1 MGSAI
6 NTIPEM
12 NWGYTYFKNHV
23 MPVGFDYRAR
33 RKEMSPYFE
42 KYGFAASMM
51 YDNYYSMMNG
61 IHSDKYI
68 PMDVYYFYVLPCLNK
83 HEFMSAYTDKNAYE
97 SIFAGFRQP
106 ETVVKCI
113 NGNFYGGGLV
123 SISYRDAVEM
133 ACSVKD
139 RCIIKPTLDTCNGD
153 GVSLFDSS
161 SAEKVEEQFAAYE
174 TDFIV
179 QKAVVQHPEMAKLN
193 KSSLN
198 TLRVHTYRALDG
210 KVRYLRNGTFLR
222 FGGAGGVKDN
232 ISAGGW
238 AARVSDEGLVDDSL
252 YRFKSLDRG
261 CLADECGVGS
271 MAVPN
276 FEQVIPFVEA
286 LHSRLPYFDLAGW
299 DVAISQNGEP
309 IFIEF
314 NAQPDVEI
322 PQSLHGPMFG
332 DYEDEIIERTSKVKR
347 EKVIFSRR
355 VWPNGFDHKLRIG

>member
-1 MGSAI
+1 MGATI

-23 MPVGFDYRAR
+23 MPEEFDYRAR

-97 SIFAGFRQP
+97 GIFAGFRQP

-123 SISYRDAVEM
+123 SISYRDALEM

-161 SAEKVEEQFAAYE
+161 SSERVEEQFAAYGK
-174 TDFIV
+174 DFIV

-193 KSSLN
+193 ESSLN
-198 TLRVHTYRALDG
+198 TLRVFTYRAKDG
-210 KVRYLRNGTFLR
+210 RTHYLHEKTFMR
-222 FGGAGGVKDN
+222 IGGKGAIKDN
-232 ISAGGW
+232 GSAGGW
-238 AARVSDEGLVDDSL
+238 LARVHDNGTVEQTLFRFVVDKTDSL
-252 YRFKSLDRG
+252 KEVTGLDSFTIP
-261 CLADECGVGS
+261 C
-271 MAVPN
+271 
-276 FEQVIPFVEA
+276 FEKVAPFAKA
-286 LHSRLPYFDLAGW
+286 LHERLPYFDLAGW
-299 DVAISQNGEP
+299 DIAITADGSP
-309 IFIEF
+309 AFIEF
-314 NAQPDVEI
+314 NAQPSIEG
-322 PQSLHGPMFG
+322 PQIVSGPFFG
-332 DYEDEIIERTSKVKR
+332 EYLDEVMERTSEVKR

-355 VWPNGFDHKLRIG
+355 YWPNGFDHKLRIG